1 MSQQRLT
8 DRAQAE
14 AVDLGA
20 QIHVVQDGVS
30 QRATIEQVK
39 DALDIPDGG
48 EANTA
53 SNLGTGEGVFGTKV
67 GVDLRFKSLKAGD
80 NVTLSSDSD
89 EVTISSTGGG
99 SFTVATPEEI
109 NTGEDNE
116 KGVTPQGLADSL
128 YPRVYRQ
135 DEEPTLADGD
145 VWVNTGEEEVDTPAG
160 EGGQT
165 EEFDNG
171 NSGTAVT
178 IDWNNGRHQKLT
190 LTGDCAITFTDPQF
204 VGRYDVRII
213 QGGAGE
219 FDITSIPGIFPDG
232 QPTWTQGLVGDE
244 ILLMV
249 TYRGDGFYVITDTGY
264 YEIT

>member
-1 MSQQRLT
+1 MSEPKKISELQEKTSLN
-8 DRAQAE
+8 DNDLVVI
-14 AVDLGA
+14 VD
-20 QIHVVQDGVS
+20 S
-30 QRATIEQVK
+30 QSDPTETKHIKASLVK
-39 DALDIPDGG
+39 TP
-48 EANTA
+48 
-53 SNLGTGEGVFGTKV
+53 
-67 GVDLRFKSLKAGD
+67 
-80 NVTLSSDSD
+80 
-89 EVTISSTGGG
+89 G

-109 NTGEDNE
+109 NTGTDNE
-116 KGVTPQGLADSL
+116 KGVTPQGLRDSL

-145 VWVNTGEEEVDTPAG
+145 VWVNTGEEELVDT

-171 NSGTAVT
+171 NSGSAVT

-190 LTGDCAITFTDPQF
+190 LTDDCAITFTDPEF

-232 QPTWTQGLVGDE
+232 QPTWTQGETGDE
-244 ILLMV
+244 ILLTV
-249 TYRGDGFYVITDTGY
+249 RFDGTRYLAFDSGY
-264 YEIT
+264 YDPS